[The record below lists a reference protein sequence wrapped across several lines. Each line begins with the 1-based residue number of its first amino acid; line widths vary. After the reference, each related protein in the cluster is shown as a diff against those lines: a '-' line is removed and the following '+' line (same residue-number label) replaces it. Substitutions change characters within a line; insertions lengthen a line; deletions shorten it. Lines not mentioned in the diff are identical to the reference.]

1 MTRKLNDV
9 MYVDSANDTIP
20 VEIEEVRSSVSY
32 TLNNQVY
39 NLTLNA
45 PEDYEIKEIN
55 GKKYYVYGYPEKWEY
70 DYVQGN
76 GSHNKIGQEPV
87 LYTFPDGSK
96 RTMSAVCPL
105 ICCLNILI
113 AKQKYN
119 DVPQIDIDDYTTN
132 VYDELEHEFVQKVIN
147 AGLCNTDPT
156 SDTYGGANVF
166 QIIDILKL
174 EGVNAHFTLIYTVD
188 TIATA
193 VKEGRG
199 VIVSID
205 SSKLQDIKEK
215 DPTLFDFFK
224 VSAANHS
231 VLVTGV
237 AYSSENSS
245 DIAGF
250 YICNSGGAYDL
261 RQNLSYFVTKEQFSY
276 IKSVLKGTLVIT
288 EPIKTWNKDI
298 DGTGNSLDNVIKGTS
313 GNNLLKGEDGNDVL
327 VGNEGEDTIEGGS
340 DNDVLIAGSAKTE
353 TDGVKTDLSNNE
365 LKALINQKENI
376 DSSKFETEEGKET
389 YLYGDGGQDL
399 LIGDKGNDY
408 LTGGSDNDYLY
419 GGKGNDVLIGDEGT
433 DKLYGGDNDD
443 ILIVGKHDNI
453 DIEALKQII
462 YRRSQ
467 ITNVSQYESQK
478 GNDSEAYG
486 DSGEDLLIGDKGND
500 KLYGGSD
507 NDYLYGGK
515 GEDTL
520 YGDEGEDVIKGG
532 DNNDT
537 IYGGSD
543 NDKLYGED
551 GNDEIYGD
559 DGEDTIYGDNGDDT
573 IDGGIGNDNIKG
585 GANNDNIVGGIGNDT
600 LEGGSDND
608 NITGGS
614 GNDRLIAGSGF
625 DYLYGGTGNDI
636 LANYENSSYLSGSSG
651 YDIYD
656 LSSNTHNTI
665 RDDDANRGRV
675 MWNNS
680 KLWGANKEHYLG
692 GYSWQVDNIHYFWDY
707 YGNKVYITDLST
719 GGTVR
724 VDNYLFNGAL
734 EIFFKFPGE
743 PPVDV
748 PPIETDPILFDLNG
762 NGIKTSIYA
771 AQGIHYDYNNDGF
784 AEKISWA
791 TEGDGVLVVDA
802 NNDGKIQGSSDIL
815 TSLTLASYD
824 TNYDGKINYED
835 EYFNNLK
842 ILTDEGTVL
851 SMDEANISSI
861 DITNIQDVDYVDENG
876 NTCTKLGSFT
886 TLDGEERQYGEYY
899 LQTDMTLSQE
909 VERIEETETIA
920 SLPDISNSGKVRSL
934 HQAMLRD
941 ESLQTLVT
949 SFTTETN
956 SEERMNLVE
965 QILLKWTGAENVAV
979 NSRGEY
985 INAQHLTILES
996 FEGIEFVSNYE
1007 IEAGNPNPE
1016 NPNKAAANMLRTEYE
1031 VLKNEIYANLMQQ
1044 THLQTYYDA
1053 IDKTDV
1059 NWDLSPVVA
1068 LLQEAIEQDEAT
1080 GRELVYQVAKMIKG
1094 LVIDNRS
1101 NFFDPKDDS
1110 CFYTTFTQNDRDLK
1124 WLIDTIGK
1132 VPFEDEIG
1140 DGEGSAADD
1149 SFRLVNGQSGHFHSL
1164 SGDDVIYGDTQNDG
1178 FAACSGNDL
1187 VDGGEGDDN
1196 LDTHGDDDIV
1206 WGGTG
1211 NDTVH
1216 SSDGN
1221 DIIFG
1226 GDGDDRLMPDHGDEF
1241 NAGDGEDIVR
1251 GDKGNDHIISVLGN
1265 DTIIFQRGD
1274 GQDIVEERQGVDTL
1288 YFGPDIAWEDLIFE
1302 QSENNMIIKIN
1313 NTEDQITI
1321 VDWFVTH
1328 EDGVY
1333 RYDNNKIE
1341 KFEFADGS
1349 IHTKDEITIGDNT
1362 EAITYNMD
1370 EIGDWVQMAGGYK
1383 TVVNV
1388 KEGWNDINAGLNSD
1402 DTYVID
1408 RQGSDVQIHDYSGND
1423 TIRFGE
1429 GISLART
1436 FFAYNQDHIEIWF
1449 EDYESHLRLR
1459 GNGSNYTRFEFA
1471 DGTVVT
1477 DLSNYFERTVSYVDH
1492 IMGER
1497 EQEVELLGYDSV
1509 TVIGNDMDN
1518 RIIANEGDSVINA
1531 GQGRDEIIS
1540 TRGGNNT
1547 YIINLNDGDD
1557 HIVDIGGADTIQFG
1571 EGITIEN
1578 TQFMRNL
1585 EDNSLEIW
1593 FNVEG
1598 DTHNWIT
1605 IENFFGSDE
1614 FRIENFVFADGSS
1627 ITNVEE
1633 HLTAYASRHGDD
1645 VLELPE
1651 NIREGH
1657 LRGDG
1662 HSVGIGND
1670 LDNHFNGSLGDNI
1683 VISGAGNDHY
1693 HDDQGGNDKIV
1704 YNIGDGHDNMYN
1716 RGGLDAIIFGE
1727 GITKDMIRMVQT
1739 PNELVI
1745 WFEGLEDSSLCIHDY
1760 FADDNAKI
1768 ELFKFADGSVID
1780 DITPYIVER
1789 YSRDEDVVLQE
1800 GDLAGGVW
1808 DDQNLNVTGNNLDNN
1823 LQGNAGNNIMEGKEG
1838 NDHYHDDQ
1846 GGDDTYV
1853 YNIGDGYDSIYD
1865 YNGYDKIKFG
1875 EGIAPENLRITI
1887 NDGQLWIS
1895 FNNCDGEI
1903 HIENYDA
1910 DENNR
1915 IEVIEFADGTQITDF
1930 SPYQISRIVDSDH
1943 TLEEETVVEDIY
1955 VVGEESVTIN
1965 GNSDH
1970 NLIMLNN
1977 GADITVQGN
1986 AGNDP
1991 LIDNAGGSTTY
2002 IYNVGDGDD
2011 NIYDAG
2017 GYDKIKFGQG
2027 ISTENIQFVKDGSH
2041 LAIIFDGIDGS
2052 IFVENYF
2059 GSEENTIEE
2068 FEFYDETIIT
2078 DISPY
2083 MISEESDV
2091 DYVLAEDSNIQEVY
2105 LVGENNINA
2114 TGNSGDNYLQGNDAD
2129 NVLESNGG
2137 EDIINPLGGNDTLKD
2152 SVGGNT
2158 TYIYALG
2165 FGDNIIE
2172 DVGGIDTIMFADDRI
2187 NQDNVRCVQRENNLV
2202 IYVQDEEGS
2211 LTIKDFFTSDNNK
2224 VENFRFRDG
2233 SQVTDYTQFLSGVK
2247 SAENYTFAEE
2257 TIVEEVELTGTADA
2271 TVTGNSQINFIIGN
2285 EGNNTVQANGGD
2297 DVIVDTAGGNDTY
2310 IYNLGDGYDVIHDL
2324 NGTDKIKF
2332 GEGITTD
2339 NLRFVQGV
2347 NHLVVFFTDNEGEI
2361 VIENYMNDVN
2371 NRVEVFELS
2380 DGTQITD
2387 IAPYLMGEKATAD
2400 YTFAENSQIDT
2411 VRLIT
2416 EEGATVTGNS
2426 NDNTVIIADS
2436 NENTIKGNG
2445 GNDTVID
2452 LEGGNTVYEYNAGD
2466 GNDYISDIGG
2476 IDTIKFG
2483 EGLSLENMGCLNQNG
2498 HNLEIFFDGNEGNV
2512 VIENYFVNGEN
2523 RIERFEFAD
2532 GTVIEDI
2539 MPYMRIY
2546 GSDNSVILGDGYS
2559 EVHLWGDRDT
2569 SALGTSANEHFD
2581 GREGNNTF
2589 AGGGGDDSFH
2599 DECYTNETYI
2609 YNVNNGHDHIYDVG
2623 GIDRIKFG
2631 REIFSWNT
2639 RFEQID
2645 NNLEISFYD
2654 REGGITIENYFL
2666 DDDHK
2671 IEFFEFD
2678 DGEVLT
2684 DIMDRLSTVSPTED
2698 YTLPEETIIDTVK
2711 MSGEGNISVVGNNAD
2726 NRIIG
2731 NSGNNTFEG
2740 KGGNDWL
2747 VDDFGGNDT
2756 YIYNLSDGHD
2766 EIADIGGIDTIKF
2779 GEGIT
2784 LENLAF
2790 MQTESDL
2797 NIWFHNIENAGL
2809 SIKEFYTN
2817 PDMQIERF
2825 ELSDGTVITNVA
2837 EHLTAIGL
2845 DGDVTLPEGVS
2856 QAHLHGEGNTTA
2868 TGNSGDNWMGGNFG
2882 DNTMIGGQGHDYLY
2896 DDQGGNDTYIYN
2908 IGDGHDHIVNY
2919 GGYDTIQ
2926 FGEGITANNV
2936 IFIMNNGDLLINF
2949 VDNDGN
2955 MMDGSIR
2962 VEEYFYN
2969 DDKRIEKV
2977 QFADGSAIENIDNR
2991 LTKVAAENDIY
3002 NHWDLPEMELWG
3014 NGDYRI
3020 TGSYADEI
3028 INSNSGSNIINA
3040 QGGND
3045 IIYDTQGGDDTYIYN
3060 QDYNN
3065 KQILDVW
3072 GNDTIKFG
3080 SGLNLEN
3087 THFTRQDNNL
3097 LIHFPHT
3104 GESIIT
3110 IQNYFNDE
3118 EDCKIENFEF
3128 VDGTVITDVNDFITG
3143 RASYGDVWLEENEIY
3158 AHLLGNADTAF
3169 YGNDAE
3175 ENVVYGN
3182 AGNNTYNG
3190 GRGHDHIQDKEGGND
3205 TYIYNVGDESY
3216 YIIDINGEDTIRF
3229 GEGISLENIRFNHRD
3244 NDLQICIDIGE
3255 NGGNIHIENY
3265 FRSDIRKIEKVEFA
3279 DGTIITDVTPY
3290 ISGITID
3297 SDYTIE
3303 EESNIRELYIR
3314 GNDNV
3319 SVVGNSNDNH
3329 FEGNHGN
3336 NTYQGNGGNDGV
3348 YDEQGDDTYIYN
3360 LGDGDDHI
3368 HDISGYDT
3376 IRFGEGITTENIR
3389 MNYEGGS
3396 LRIWFEGYEGSLFIE
3411 GFFRDDNIIEKL
3423 VLSDETEIT
3432 DFTPYFNHIEVTE
3445 DYTIEEGS
3453 NIKDV
3458 YIQGENNVSVVGD
3471 SKDSHFEGNSANNT
3485 YQGNTGNDDVYDPEG
3500 DETYIYNLGD
3510 GHEFYNDEAGFDTLR
3525 FGEGITPEMLH
3536 IDKQDN
3542 GNMCIWF
3549 ADHEGGVT
3557 ICEHFWNEN
3566 KRLEKIV
3573 FADGTEITDFSPY
3586 YTFVETSENYEIQEG
3601 SKVRDVYIQGESDV
3615 TIIGDSKDNNI
3626 IGNSGNNTYQGNGGN
3641 DFIIDDQGGN
3651 DVYIYNAWNGWDT
3664 IIDQG
3669 GYDVVRFGEGLTLD
3683 RMQIMSR
3690 NDDGIEIW
3698 FNDFEGNLVIENFL
3712 SNPDRR
3718 IERFEFFDGT
3728 VIENIEDYINCIASE
3743 NDIVLP
3749 DGYSQAHLWGEGN
3762 TSATGNNSE
3771 NHFNGNSGHNTFEG
3785 KQGDDSYW
3793 DDQGGDDTFIYNLG
3807 DGHDHIANAHGYDT
3821 IVLGEGITASMIRM
3835 QRDEHGNLNIS
3846 FEGHEG
3852 NICIQDYFNN
3862 DDWKIERIVLSDN
3875 TEITD
3880 FEPFMDYARVTENY
3894 TVEEGGHI
3902 KDVIID
3908 IENDVTVIGDSRDN
3922 HFEGGNGNDTFEG
3935 KAGND
3940 SIYDDRNTN
3949 EVYIYNIGDGWD
3961 YITDI
3966 GGYDTVKFGEGL
3978 SVENMKVSNQN
3989 GYNLEIWFDGIE
4001 GNIVFE
4007 GFFATEE
4014 NKQIERFEFA
4024 DGTIITDITQYVNV
4038 IASESDIVLPDG
4050 YKEAHLWGESNTS
4063 ATGNNTDNQLNGNC
4077 ADNTFEGKQGNDNH
4091 WDDQGGN
4098 DTYIFNIGDGYDH
4111 IGNYG
4116 GYDVIHFGENI
4127 TPSML
4132 VMNRHDDSGL
4142 EIMIGNN
4149 GDGIKI
4155 QNYFCGDN
4163 EWHIEKLV
4171 FADGTEIT
4179 DFTPYYPFVETS
4191 EDYTLPEDS
4200 TNQQVYANGD
4210 ANVTLVGNSQDNVLY
4225 GNIGNNTIEGKAGND
4240 EIRDYQ
4246 GGDDTYIYNIGDG
4259 CDNLSDSS
4267 GNDQI
4272 QLGEG
4277 ITENIISYMR
4287 DDYDNMHLQFTGYD
4301 GEILIN
4307 QQFGDENNHIE
4318 SIKLSDGTVI
4328 TDINSR
4334 VSKLFADHTNIV
4346 MTDGI
4351 TDAILWGSEGLSA
4364 TGNSLNNNITG
4375 NSGNNIIEGKAGD
4388 DVLFDNEGGDD
4399 KYVYNI
4405 GDGND
4410 IITDYNGYDTIQF
4423 GSGITMNNIRFNTID
4438 GTNNLSITFED
4449 IAGSIIVQDY
4459 FTGDDSKI
4467 EKFSFADGI
4476 DLTDIS
4482 SMIDIGAEDVD
4493 PVEPNLPDE
4502 DEYEDEE
4509 EPTLPLPDEPIV
4521 DEEEPTLPNG
4531 VDINLLIQEMNSFGT
4546 DSDVVMSGTET
4557 QNTEEL
4563 LLAMVTQ

>member
-1 MTRKLNDV
+1 MGNDSLSNYSGYGYLNGASGFDNYNISRRSTNV
-9 MYVDSANDTIP
+9 LQDNKDGEGAVHLDS
-20 VEIEEVRSSVSY
+20 
-32 TLNNQVY
+32 
-39 NLTLNA
+39 LTLNGA
-45 PEDYEIKEIN
+45 SKEYYLGGNTWYRDDVDVLYVLGGKSLSINGNTTIREFKNGDLGIYLEKPEEEPED
-55 GKKYYVYGYPEKWEY
+55 
-70 DYVQGN
+70 
-76 GSHNKIGQEPV
+76 
-87 LYTFPDGSK
+87 
-96 RTMSAVCPL
+96 
-105 ICCLNILI
+105 
-113 AKQKYN
+113 
-119 DVPQIDIDDYTTN
+119 
-132 VYDELEHEFVQKVIN
+132 
-147 AGLCNTDPT
+147 
-156 SDTYGGANVF
+156 
-166 QIIDILKL
+166 
-174 EGVNAHFTLIYTVD
+174 
-188 TIATA
+188 
-193 VKEGRG
+193 
-199 VIVSID
+199 
-205 SSKLQDIKEK
+205 
-215 DPTLFDFFK
+215 
-224 VSAANHS
+224 
-231 VLVTGV
+231 
-237 AYSSENSS
+237 
-245 DIAGF
+245 
-250 YICNSGGAYDL
+250 
-261 RQNLSYFVTKEQFSY
+261 
-276 IKSVLKGTLVIT
+276 
-288 EPIKTWNKDI
+288 
-298 DGTGNSLDNVIKGTS
+298 
-313 GNNLLKGEDGNDVL
+313 
-327 VGNEGEDTIEGGS
+327 
-340 DNDVLIAGSAKTE
+340 
-353 TDGVKTDLSNNE
+353 
-365 LKALINQKENI
+365 
-376 DSSKFETEEGKET
+376 
-389 YLYGDGGQDL
+389 
-399 LIGDKGNDY
+399 
-408 LTGGSDNDYLY
+408 
-419 GGKGNDVLIGDEGT
+419 
-433 DKLYGGDNDD
+433 
-443 ILIVGKHDNI
+443 
-453 DIEALKQII
+453 
-462 YRRSQ
+462 
-467 ITNVSQYESQK
+467 
-478 GNDSEAYG
+478 
-486 DSGEDLLIGDKGND
+486 
-500 KLYGGSD
+500 
-507 NDYLYGGK
+507 
-515 GEDTL
+515 
-520 YGDEGEDVIKGG
+520 
-532 DNNDT
+532 
-537 IYGGSD
+537 
-543 NDKLYGED
+543 
-551 GNDEIYGD
+551 D
-559 DGEDTIYGDNGDDT
+559 DGE
-573 IDGGIGNDNIKG
+573 
-585 GANNDNIVGGIGNDT
+585 
-600 LEGGSDND
+600 
-608 NITGGS
+608 
-614 GNDRLIAGSGF
+614 
-625 DYLYGGTGNDI
+625 
-636 LANYENSSYLSGSSG
+636 
-651 YDIYD
+651 
-656 LSSNTHNTI
+656 
-665 RDDDANRGRV
+665 
-675 MWNNS
+675 
-680 KLWGANKEHYLG
+680 
-692 GYSWQVDNIHYFWDY
+692 
-707 YGNKVYITDLST
+707 
-719 GGTVR
+719 
-724 VDNYLFNGAL
+724 
-734 EIFFKFPGE
+734 
-743 PPVDV
+743 
-748 PPIETDPILFDLNG
+748 ETDPVLFDLNG
-762 NGIKTSIYA
+762 DGIQTTVTPY
-771 AQGIHYDYNNDGF
+771 QGRNYDYNNDGF
-784 AEKISWA
+784 AEKIAWA
-791 TEGDGVLVVDA
+791 DNGDGVLVADT
-802 NNDGKIQGSSDIL
+802 NNDGEIQGSSDIVL
-815 TSLTLASYD
+815 TSTLAEYD
-824 TNYDGKINYED
+824 TNADGIVDAND
-835 EYFNNLK
+835 ENFNNLK
-842 ILTDEGTVL
+842 IMKVDGSVL
-851 SMDEANISSI
+851 SMEEAGIASI
-861 DITNIQDVDYVDENG
+861 DITNIHYQNHIDEHG
-876 NTCTKLGSFT
+876 NTRTHVGTYT
-886 TLDGEERQYGEYY
+886 TTDGNVHEYGEYY
-899 LQTDMTLSQE
+899 LQTDSKLSIE
-909 VERIEETETIA
+909 INKLEETETVA

-956 SEERMNLVE
+956 DEARMNLVE
-965 QILLKWTGAENVAV
+965 QILLKWTGSENVEEG
-979 NSRGEY
+979 SRGEF
-985 INAQHLTILES
+985 INAQSLAILEAFDGKGFYS
-996 FEGIEFVSNYE
+996 TYE
-1007 IEAGNPNPE
+1007 AAVGNPNPE
-1016 NPNKAAANMLRTEYE
+1016 NPNKEAANILRTKYE
-1031 VLKNEIYANLMQQ
+1031 VFKNEIYANLMQQ

-1053 IDKTDV
+1053 IDTTELR
-1059 NWDLSPVVA
+1059 WDLSPVVA

-1094 LVIDNRS
+1094 LGIDDYS

-1124 WLIDTIGK
+1124 WLIDTVGK
-1132 VPFEDEIG
+1132 LPFSDEIG
-1140 DGEGSAADD
+1140 NGEGSAADD

-1164 SGDDVIYGDTQNDG
+1164 SGADVIYGDTQNDG
-1178 FAACSGNDL
+1178 FAACRDNDL
-1187 VDGGEGDDN
+1187 VDGGDGDDN

-1241 NAGDGEDIVR
+1241 NVGDGDDIVR

-1459 GNGSNYTRFEFA
+1459 GDGSNYTRFEFA

-1651 NIREGH
+1651 NIIEGH
-1657 LRGDG
+1657 LRGEG

-1670 LDNHFNGSLGDNI
+1670 LDNHFNGSMGDNI

-1693 HDDQGGNDKIV
+1693 QDDQGGNDKIV

-1800 GDLAGGVW
+1800 GDIAGGVW

-1943 TLEEETVVEDIY
+1943 TLEEATVVEDIY

-1965 GNSDH
+1965 GNSYH

-2027 ISTENIQFVKDGSH
+2027 ISTENIQFVKDGNH

-2339 NLRFVQGV
+2339 NLRFIQGV

-2569 SALGTSANEHFD
+2569 SALGTGANEHFE

-2599 DECYTNETYI
+2599 DDCHTNETYI
-2609 YNVNNGHDHIYDVG
+2609 YNVNNGHDNICDVG

-2684 DIMDRLSTVSPTED
+2684 DITDRLSTVSPTED

-2711 MSGEGNISVVGNNAD
+2711 MSGEGNISVVGNNSD

-2731 NSGNNTFEG
+2731 NSGDNTFEG

-2845 DGDVTLPEGVS
+2845 EGDVTLPEGVS

-2955 MMDGSIR
+2955 MMEGSIR

-3002 NHWDLPEMELWG
+3002 NHWDLSEMELWG

-3028 INSNSGSNIINA
+3028 IHSNSGSNIINA

-3143 RASYGDVWLEENEIY
+3143 RASYGDVWLEGNERY

-3175 ENVVYGN
+3175 ENIVYGN

-3279 DGTIITDVTPY
+3279 DGTVITDVTPY

-3303 EESNIRELYIR
+3303 EESSIRELYIR

-3549 ADHEGGVT
+3549 ADHEGAIT

-3762 TSATGNNSE
+3762 TSATGNNSD

-3807 DGHDHIANAHGYDT
+3807 DGNDHIANAHGYDT

-3835 QRDEHGNLNIS
+3835 QRDDFGNLNIS
-3846 FEGHEG
+3846 FAGEEG
-3852 NICIQDYFNN
+3852 NICVQDYFNH
-3862 DDWKIERIVLSDN
+3862 DDWKIERIILSDN

-3894 TVEEGGHI
+3894 TVAEDGHI
-3902 KDVIID
+3902 KDVIVEGESDVSVTGDSRNNFIQGNSGNNTYQGNAGDDTIIEENGGNELYIYNWGDGNDRVVDCSGFDTVRFGEGFSVDNLRVAILNDYDLEVGFFGYEGCILFEGYFSDENRNIERFEFFDGTVVTDMTQYLNVIARETD
-3908 IENDVTVIGDSRDN
+3908 IVLPDGYREAHLWGDGNTSATGNNNDNHLNGNAGNNTFEAKQGNDSHWDDQGGDDTFIYNLGDGHDVIGNLHGYDTIVFGEGITSSMLQMIREDNGNLLILFDGQEGSICIQEYFNHDDWKIERIVLSDNTEITDFEPFMNYARVTENYTVVEGAHVKDVIVEGENDVTVIGDSRDN
-3922 HFEGGNGNDTFEG
+3922 NIEGNSGNNTYQGNEGNDYIRDEQGGND
-3935 KAGND
+3935 
-3940 SIYDDRNTN
+3940 
-3949 EVYIYNIGDGWD
+3949 VYIYNAWNGWD
-3961 YITDI
+3961 TITDQD
-3966 GGYDTVKFGEGL
+3966 GYDTVRFGEGL
-3978 SVENMKVSNQN
+3978 TVENMQVMSRN
-3989 GYNLEIWFDGIE
+3989 GDGLEIWFHGNDGNLVIE
-4001 GNIVFE
+4001 GCLSDISRR
-4007 GFFATEE
+4007 
-4014 NKQIERFEFA
+4014 IERFEFF
-4024 DGTIITDITQYVNV
+4024 DGTVIENIEDYINC
-4038 IASESDIVLPDG
+4038 IASDNDIVLPDG
-4050 YKEAHLWGESNTS
+4050 YYEAHLWGDANSS
-4063 ATGNNTDNQLNGNC
+4063 ATGNNSDNNFHGNHS
-4077 ADNTFEGKQGNDNH
+4077 DNTYEGKQGNDNH

-4111 IGNYG
+4111 IGDYG
-4116 GYDVIHFGENI
+4116 GYDVIYFGENI

-4179 DFTPYYPFVETS
+4179 DFTPYYSFVETS

-4210 ANVTLVGNSQDNVLY
+4210 SNVTLVGNSQDNVLY
-4225 GNIGNNTIEGKAGND
+4225 GNFGNNTIEGKAGND
-4240 EIRDYQ
+4240 TIRDDL
-4246 GGDDTYIYNIGDG
+4246 GGDDTYVYNLGDG
-4259 CDNLSDSS
+4259 GDNLTDYY

-4272 QLGEG
+4272 QFGEG
-4277 ITENIISYMR
+4277 ITENIIKYVY
-4287 DDYDNMHLQFTGYD
+4287 DDNNNMHLSFAGYD

-4307 QQFGDENNHIE
+4307 QQFGDENHRIE
-4318 SIKLSDGTVI
+4318 SIRLSDGTVI
-4328 TDINSR
+4328 TDLNSR
-4334 VSKLFADHTNIV
+4334 INTMFADHSDII
-4346 MTDGI
+4346 MTEGVVEATVFGDQ
-4351 TDAILWGSEGLSA
+4351 GLSI
-4364 TGNSLNNNITG
+4364 TGNSLNNIING
-4375 NSGNNIIEGKAGD
+4375 NAGNNTVEGKAGD
-4388 DVLFDNEGGDD
+4388 DVLFDNEGGNDTFI
-4399 KYVYNI
+4399 YNI

-4410 IITDYNGYDTIQF
+4410 IIMNYNGYDTIQF

-4438 GTNNLSITFED
+4438 GTNNLNITFED
-4449 IAGSIIVQDY
+4449 ITGSIIIQDY
-4459 FTGDDSKI
+4459 FTNDESKI
-4467 EKFSFADGI
+4467 EKFSFADGV

-4482 SMIDIGAEDVD
+4482 SMIDIGAEDVA
-4493 PVEPNLPDE
+4493 PDE
-4502 DEYEDEE
+4502 PDIPGDEYEEEE